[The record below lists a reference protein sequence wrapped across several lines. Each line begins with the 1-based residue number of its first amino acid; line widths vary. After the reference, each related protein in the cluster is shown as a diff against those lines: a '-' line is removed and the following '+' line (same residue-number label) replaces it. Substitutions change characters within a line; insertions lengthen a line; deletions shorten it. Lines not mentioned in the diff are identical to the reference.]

1 MALVS
6 RKIHSLS
13 EGDRLKIKFIGNV
26 QFSLAPGD
34 SVSSGSWIQSNATR
48 KILGSKHAQ
57 SVWLGTK
64 NIYIW

>member
-13 EGDRLKIKFIGNV
+13 EGDRLKIKFLGNV
-26 QFSLAPGD
+26 QFSLLAPGD

-48 KILGSKHAQ
+48 KIPGKQTCPICMAR
-57 SVWLGTK
+57 
-64 NIYIW
+64 N